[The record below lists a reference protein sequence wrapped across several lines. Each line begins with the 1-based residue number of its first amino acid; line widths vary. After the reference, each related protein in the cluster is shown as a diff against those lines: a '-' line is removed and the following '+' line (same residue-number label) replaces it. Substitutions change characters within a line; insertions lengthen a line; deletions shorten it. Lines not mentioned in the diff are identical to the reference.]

1 MRNAVKKS
9 EESNGIIYGINK
21 TEMTKILVLT
31 IIIVLG
37 LSNRIYITGYLKNSN
52 KTKHILTSDRQII
65 LMVKNT
71 IIAETITDSTSYY
84 ELDFLDIYNIQDTIN
99 IYYLAGVNQQDT
111 ILLKSINTFTSNTP
125 KIDLYVPTNPTFKNR
140 PK

>member
-1 MRNAVKKS
+1 M
-9 EESNGIIYGINK
+9 
-21 TEMTKILVLT
+21 
-31 IIIVLG
+31 
-37 LSNRIYITGYLKNSN
+37 
-52 KTKHILTSDRQII
+52 TSDRQII